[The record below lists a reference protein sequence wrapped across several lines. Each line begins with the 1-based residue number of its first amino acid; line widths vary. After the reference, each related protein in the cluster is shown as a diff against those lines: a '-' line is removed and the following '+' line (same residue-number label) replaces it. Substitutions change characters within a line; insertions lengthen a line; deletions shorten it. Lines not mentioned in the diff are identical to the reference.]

1 MGMLLCFLDLL
12 FVGSLLSM
20 DVESMGLLLH
30 GMLYLWTWSLWASL
44 LLHGMLYHL
53 IIRIYGWISPR
64 GAVLACRACVES
76 MYRTL
81 FCAVL
86 ACRACVESMGR
97 THF

>member
-20 DVESMGLLLH
+20 DVESMG
-30 GMLYLWTWSLWASL
+30 L

-76 MYRTL
+76 MHRTL
-81 FCAVL
+81 LCAVL
-86 ACRACVESMGR
+86 ACRACVQSMGR